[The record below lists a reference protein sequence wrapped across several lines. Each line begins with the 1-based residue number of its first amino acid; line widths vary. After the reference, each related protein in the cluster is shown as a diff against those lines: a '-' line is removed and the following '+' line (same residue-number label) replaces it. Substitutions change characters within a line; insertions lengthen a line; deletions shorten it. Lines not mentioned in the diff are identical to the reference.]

1 MVKKAI
7 PTIRG
12 NRDTL
17 RGAITL
23 NLLGFS
29 RHHSGVP
36 QHLNLRP
43 FSVSLFWPGETESG
57 SAGTQPDKGY
67 PGRRC
72 AHGTAGPW
80 RKTWLGAALLLGHGT
95 PEPCLKKSSLQGKLG
110 HAFTHRFSRGA
121 EFFLVGVKRREQP
134 IQHPQ
139 TFRVH
144 LGLLS
149 VRDC

>member
-1 MVKKAI
+1 MTEHNFLSFQGVALVKKAI

-17 RGAITL
+17 RGASPL

-36 QHLNLRP
+36 RHLNLQP
-43 FSVSLFWPGETESG
+43 FSGSLFWPGETESG

-80 RKTWLGAALLLGHGT
+80 RKTLLGAALLRSHGT
-95 PEPCLKKSSLQGKLG
+95 PEPYLKKSILQSKPG
-110 HAFTHRFSRGA
+110 HAFAHRFSRGA
-121 EFFLVGVKRREQP
+121 YYSWLFSLQP
-134 IQHPQ
+134 VSS
-139 TFRVH
+139 R
-144 LGLLS
+144 L
-149 VRDC
+149 